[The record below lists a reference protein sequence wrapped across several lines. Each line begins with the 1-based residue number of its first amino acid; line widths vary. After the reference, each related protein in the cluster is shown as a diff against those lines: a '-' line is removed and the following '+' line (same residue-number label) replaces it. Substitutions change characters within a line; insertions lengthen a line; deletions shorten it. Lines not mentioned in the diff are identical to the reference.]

1 MLNSAPKQGK
11 VKPDLNAFSTSKNI
25 DPEHQADVVDRD
37 DDLILNDNEVL
48 DADPLEDIDDDL
60 TKQYVPLST

>member
-11 VKPDLNAFSTSKNI
+11 VKQDLNASSTSRNI
-25 DPEHQADVVDRD
+25 DAEYQADAVDRD